1 VTDRDLCGVWWV
13 DMGLAVSL
21 GLLLISALVGC
32 SGQTSHAAPLVAL
45 QSVEAGGSSIRA
57 ISGQTFVEYTPG
69 RYFGIA
75 FLVKN
80 RSGRSVTITRIT
92 GTDSGPRFVRL
103 VGVRVVPFTPRPCPG
118 KCPAPSLGLKPP
130 YREIPSFR
138 RLTLAPGS
146 SAGVVLHFRWV
157 PCGSAPRK
165 ATERDNRMLRVDYE
179 VNGRRA
185 MQLVPTATA
194 GLAVRSSGCA

>member
-1 VTDRDLCGVWWV
+1 MRRMVI
-13 DMGLAVSL
+13 DMRLAVSL
-21 GLLLISALVGC
+21 GLLLIPALVGC
-32 SGQTSHAAPLVAL
+32 SEGNLHAAPLVPL
-45 QSVEAGGSSIRA
+45 QSVEAGGSGIRA
-57 ISGQTFVEYTPG
+57 LTGHTVVEYSPD
-69 RYFGIA
+69 RYFGVA

-80 RSGRSVTITRIT
+80 RSGRSVTITRIV

-103 VGVRVVPFTPRPCPG
+103 VGVLVVPFTPRPCPG
-118 KCPAPSLGLKPP
+118 RCLRPSLGLKPP

-165 ATERDNRMLRVDYE
+165 ATESDNRMLRVDYE
-179 VNGRRA
+179 MNGRHGT
-185 MQLVPTATA
+185 QLMRTATA